1 MFEKFFNFNPHKEP
15 VTIPSPRK
23 GVIIGL
29 DQVGLACAYSLMI
42 QNCFNKLV
50 LQDLNS
56 QKVEEEVIDS
66 LQGMSG
72 IDSTNLVGGTVAD
85 VGKDADIVI
94 ITAGAAQQPGETP
107 INLLKRNI
115 TIYQNILPDIVEHC
129 PNAIL
134 LIVTNPIDI
143 MTYAALKI
151 SGFPSSRVIG
161 LGTILDTSRFRSLLA
176 SKLNIDAHSINAYII
191 GEHGEHGDRKVP
203 VWTMANVT
211 GQKPSPIFDQV
222 KNAVYEVIQRQE
234 YTLHEIGLV
243 VTNIVKAILQGQNQ
257 VLTVSSFVDGIYG
270 INDVCLGLPRII
282 NNQGILKN
290 VDLDLTF
297 REKKQLHHSAQVLQQ
312 VCHHLQ
318 F

>member
-1 MFEKFFNFNPHKEP
+1 MFEKFFTFKPQKEP
-15 VTIPSPRK
+15 ANIPRPRK

-42 QNCFNKLV
+42 QNCFDELV

-56 QKVEEEVIDS
+56 HQVEEEVTDL

-72 IDSTNLVGGTVAD
+72 MDSTNLVGGTVAD
-85 VGKDADIVI
+85 AGKEADIVI
-94 ITAGAAQQPGETP
+94 ITAGAAQKSAETP
-107 INLLKRNI
+107 LNLLKRNI
-115 TIYQNILPDIVEHC
+115 AIYQNILPDVVKHC
-129 PNAIL
+129 PEAIL
-134 LIVTNPIDI
+134 LIVTNPVDI

-176 SKLNIDAHSINAYII
+176 NKLNIDAHSINAYII
-191 GEHGEHGDRKVP
+191 GEHGEHSDRKVP
-203 VWTMANVT
+203 VWSTANVT
-211 GQKPSPIFDQV
+211 DRKLMPIFDQV
-222 KNAVYEVIQRQE
+222 KNAVYEVIQHQE

-243 VTNIVKAILQGQNQ
+243 VTNIVKAILQSQNK

-282 NNQGILKN
+282 NEQGILKS
-290 VDLDLTF
+290 VDLDLSF